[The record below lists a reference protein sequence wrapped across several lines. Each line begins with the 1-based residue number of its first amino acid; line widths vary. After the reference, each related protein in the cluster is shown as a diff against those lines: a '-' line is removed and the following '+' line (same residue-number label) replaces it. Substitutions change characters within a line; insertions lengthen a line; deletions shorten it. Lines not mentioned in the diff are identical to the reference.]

1 MRCSSRTWYSL
12 VLFAL
17 CVGAVMYAKPRF
29 VYREDG
35 SMYEFG
41 LGPDKSVFSFG
52 VVVAAIALLSSFVF
66 ALGDMIMLTTAR
78 PRAPRTVF
86 VTQEPPVQHP
96 APMMHHH
103 PVFNQPPILQP
114 RPVCDISPDAVV
126 SIPRYIPANETLED
140 KRRRIWGD

>member
-66 ALGDMIMLTTAR
+66 AMGDMIMLTAAR
-78 PRAPRTVF
+78 PRTPRTVF
-86 VTQEPPVQHP
+86 VTREPPVQHP
-96 APMMHHH
+96 
-103 PVFNQPPILQP
+103 VFNQPQILQP
-114 RPVCDISPDAVV
+114 PPVCDFSPDAAV